1 MQSYQ
6 LDLTGYLCPLPL
18 LALRRVV
25 KEHTKPYQLTI
36 MINHESKRDIE
47 LFCAEE
53 NIAIMEKYVEINGIK
68 LDLFVSDI

>member
-25 KEHTKPYQLTI
+25 KEYIKPYQLTI
-36 MINHESKRDIE
+36 MINHESKRDVE

-53 NIAIMEKYVEINGIK
+53 NIVIMEKHIETKAIRLN
-68 LDLFVSDI
+68 LFVSDI

>member
-25 KEHTKPYQLTI
+25 KEYIKPYQLTI
-36 MINHESKRDIE
+36 MINHESERDVE